1 MKLSTFAV
9 VGASVLSVHAAAEK
23 RDPKNV
29 AALDELLQAY
39 ENDHH
44 NEKRKNVA
52 SLEDLQQA
60 YDEDHQN
67 EKRKNVAGLDDLRQA
82 YAEDHP
88 IEKRK
93 NVAAL
98 EELLQ
103 AYKEDHKKQKRK
115 NVAALEELFAAYKE
129 DHPNEKRKNTFNVA
143 HLEELLQKHK
153 NEKRKNTFNLA
164 HLEHLLQEAQE
175 SAENGRRDARRVVNP
190 KLFFEL
196 KHHEKR
202 SQNVITFLGP
212 LVENVLTQVRDV
224 SVIAGYLRDLE
235 SLLDQLH
242 KAPFAVIIAPTDH
255 ALANKL
261 NGHKPWEFPRDP
273 ENEED
278 AEKNISDF
286 VKAHLVK
293 FEGDFEEIDSEVSL
307 HSLSGQKV
315 VIRHDAATDAFSVK
329 LGEKWVDVLA
339 VYHADDGAVL
349 VIDDVFVKP

>member
-9 VGASVLSVHAAAEK
+9 FGASVLSVHAAAEK
-23 RDPKNV
+23 REPKNV
-29 AALDELLQAY
+29 AALDELLQDY

-67 EKRKNVAGLDDLRQA
+67 EKRKNVAGLDDLRHA
-82 YAEDHP
+82 YAEDHKT
-88 IEKRK
+88 EKRK

-98 EELLQ
+98 EELFQ
-103 AYKEDHKKQKRK
+103 AYKEDHKNEKRK

-129 DHPNEKRKNTFNVA
+129 DH
-143 HLEELLQKHK
+143 Q

-175 SAENGRRDARRVVNP
+175 SAENNKRDAR
-190 KLFFEL
+190 LFFEL
-196 KHHEKR
+196 KNHEKR

-278 AEKNISDF
+278 AEKNINDF

-315 VIRHDAATDAFSVK
+315 VIRHDAATDAFRVK
-329 LGEKWVDVLA
+329 LGDKWVDVLA